1 MTIVSQIYYILKA
14 EMSLSR
20 IFVKLELGAEFQYSL
35 SWVLLGLIALR

>member
-1 MTIVSQIYYILKA
+1 MTIVSLYYILKA

-35 SWVLLGLIALR
+35 SWVLLGLTDLR